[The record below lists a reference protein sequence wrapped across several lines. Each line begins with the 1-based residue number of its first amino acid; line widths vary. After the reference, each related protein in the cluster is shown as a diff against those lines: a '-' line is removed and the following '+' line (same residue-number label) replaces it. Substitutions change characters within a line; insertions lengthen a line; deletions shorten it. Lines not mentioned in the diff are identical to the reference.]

1 MIKNFRKIEKLKYG
15 KKFYKI
21 FVDKNDSVY
30 DILSSEVLSW
40 KIVNGKKVPS
50 EVLEH
55 RDLYF
60 FNKIKGNPYKIAI
73 NKIIAEL
80 EYGLPTNIQE

>member
-50 EVLEH
+50 EVSEH

-73 NKIIAEL
+73 DKIIAEL